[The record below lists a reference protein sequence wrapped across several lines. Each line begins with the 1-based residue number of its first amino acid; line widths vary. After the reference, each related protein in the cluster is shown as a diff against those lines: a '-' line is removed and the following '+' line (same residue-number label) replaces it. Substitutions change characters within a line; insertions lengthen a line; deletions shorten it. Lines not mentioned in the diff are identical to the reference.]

1 MGYKMKTANIQKLE
15 LNWIGKGNDFR
26 IEPRIL
32 IEDSDYSYGS
42 KNSDNIIIYGDNLI
56 ALKSLEQDYTN
67 KIKCIYIDPPYNSG
81 NAFEQYEDNLAHS
94 TWLNLMKP
102 RLEILRNLLKNDGII
117 FISIDDDEFAYLK
130 VLCDE
135 IFNRSNFIGCFIWE
149 KKKKPSFL
157 SNMGIVTEYIVCYAK
172 NKSSSPP
179 FIFGETTRGK
189 KYPINNAG
197 NGIATLTFPIKS
209 VRFNIPDQ
217 TIEPQNM
224 SEGKIITRLLDR
236 LVIKDGYNLAEF
248 RLEGEW
254 RYSQNK
260 LNEIIVAGEEILISK
275 IPFRPNHIKEGGE
288 PKKMKNLLSVS
299 HYGISTYE
307 DATAESI
314 SLFGQNSF
322 PYPKPEKLL
331 HTLINSVTEDG
342 DWVLDS
348 FLGSGTTAAVAHKMN
363 RKWIGIELGEHC
375 HTHCIPR
382 LQAVCNGTDQGG
394 ISKTVNWKDSK
405 SSNWKGGGGFKYYY
419 LAPSLLKQ
427 DKYGNWIIE
436 EKYNANMLA
445 AAMAKHNSFKYQPS
459 EDVYWKQ
466 GQSSEK
472 DFIYTTTQFITVE
485 KLDQIHEEMQPDESL
500 LICCKKYSKP
510 CENRYENITIK
521 KIPQML
527 LGKCEFGREDYSLN
541 IISMPRNENE
551 PEFVPK
557 GPDNLP
563 AGKAGKKVVKEESNT
578 PDLFEENNGEE
589 E

>member
-1 MGYKMKTANIQKLE
+1 MKKTNIQKLE

-32 IEDSDYSYGS
+32 IEDPDHSYGS
-42 KNSDNIIIYGDNLI
+42 EHSDNIIIYGDNLI

-102 RLEILRNLLKNDGII
+102 RLEILRNLLRNDGII

-135 IFNRSNFIGCFIWE
+135 IFNRGNFIGCFIWE

-197 NGIATLTFPIKS
+197 NGIATLTFSIKS

-217 TIEPQNM
+217 TIVPQNM
-224 SEGKIITRLLDR
+224 SEGKIITKLLDR
-236 LVIKDGYNLAEF
+236 VVIKDGYNLAEF

-260 LNEIIVAGEEILISK
+260 LNEIIDAGEEILISK

-331 HTLINSVTEDG
+331 YTLINSVTEDG

-382 LQAVCNGTDQGG
+382 LKKVCDGTDQGG
-394 ISKTVNWKDSK
+394 ISESVD
-405 SSNWKGGGGFKYYY
+405 WKGGGGFKYYY

-445 AAMAKHNSFKYQPS
+445 AAMAKHNNFKYQPS

-500 LICCKKYSKP
+500 LICCKKFSKP

-551 PEFVPK
+551 SEFVPK
-557 GPDNLP
+557 GPD
-563 AGKAGKKVVKEESNT
+563 KKKNTKEDSNS
-578 PDLFEENNGEE
+578 PDLFSENNGEE
-589 E
+589 L

>member
-1 MGYKMKTANIQKLE
+1 MKTNNIQKLE
-15 LNWIGKGNDFR
+15 LNWIGKGKEFR

-32 IEDSDYSYGS
+32 IEDPVNSYGCKDS
-42 KNSDNIIIYGDNLI
+42 ENILIYGDNLI
-56 ALKSLEQDYTN
+56 ALKSLEQEYTN

-81 NAFEQYEDNLAHS
+81 NAFQQYEDNLAHS

-102 RLEILRNLLKNDGII
+102 RLEILKSLLKDDGII

-135 IFNRSNFIGCFIWE
+135 IFNRNNFIGVLIWE

-157 SNMGIVTEYIVCYAK
+157 SNMGIVTEYILCYSK
-172 NKSSSPP
+172 NKLKSPP
-179 FIFGETTRGK
+179 LIYGETARGK

-197 NGIATLTFPIKS
+197 NGISVLTFPVKS
-209 VRFNIPDQ
+209 VKFNMPNQ
-217 TIEPQNM
+217 VVKAQNM
-224 SEGKIITRLLDR
+224 SDGKIITKLLNDV
-236 LVIKDGYNLAEF
+236 VIENGYNQNQF
-248 RLEGEW
+248 QLEGEW
-254 RYSQNK
+254 RYSQK
-260 LNEIIVAGEEILISK
+260 KIDEIIEAGEEILISR
-275 IPFRPNHIKEGGE
+275 IPFRPNHIKKGGE

-299 HYGISTYE
+299 HYNISTYE
-307 DATAESI
+307 DATNESI
-314 SLFGQNSF
+314 QLFGNNSF
-322 PYPKPEKLL
+322 PYPKPEMLISI
-331 HTLINSVTEDG
+331 LINSVTNEG

-382 LQAVCNGTDQGG
+382 LQKVCDGTDQGG
-394 ISKTVNWKDSK
+394 ISESVG
-405 SSNWKGGGGFKYYY
+405 WKGGGGFKYYY

-436 EKYNANMLA
+436 EKYNADMLA
-445 AAMAKHNSFKYQPS
+445 AAMAKHNNFKYQPS
-459 EDVYWKQ
+459 EEVYWKQ
-466 GQSSEK
+466 GKSSEK

-510 CENRYENITIK
+510 CENRYSNITIK

-557 GPDNLP
+557 GPE
-563 AGKAGKKVVKEESNT
+563 KQKKIKNESS
-578 PDLFEENNGEE
+578 PDLFEDNNGDEE
-589 E
+589 